1 MFFPESIEK
10 YILQNAIVK
19 DDLFYLIT
27 SVDGKIE
34 DVGNSTNALITQPLV
49 GENVFDYLP
58 VFTGLFP
65 VVKNIYLPNVQ
76 LTHDRIFNV
85 HLIVSD
91 QKVWILNQN
100 VTYKIEQYRQQ
111 HERSVE
117 LKKVEFSLL
126 EALDY
131 FVLKK
136 TAHQQYVPV
145 SVWPKWMAE
154 LNLNHQEPLQLEIH
168 FPFLAFFVDQVDR
181 NQFSE
186 NDHYSGIWTQNTADG
201 GELHLNAWSFRIPDE
216 TYLIIHP
223 VNVGPSAQFNVIQLA
238 RENSLAYEQL
248 KKTKEQLQELVQLKD
263 QFVSIVSHDFRS
275 PISTLTDGISF
286 LLEDLSKTKT
296 FDDSHRDIIV
306 QIKNELIRLL
316 NYNDKLY
323 NWTKLN
329 LGSIELNVTTV
340 SIDLLVSTLNG
351 QFDKRLNEKNIR
363 LNLMVHQHVE
373 LETDY
378 ILLNQAISN
387 LIDNAIKFS
396 HENGEI
402 VIEIDEHFLKISD
415 RGIGMSPSKIDE
427 ITRGYSLKSTSGTK
441 GEAGSGLG
449 LSIVTRILKTLNFKF
464 DIQSEINKGTT
475 FMISF

>member
-1 MFFPESIEK
+1 MGVE
-10 YILQNAIVK
+10 N
-19 DDLFYLIT
+19 YL
-27 SVDGKIE
+27 
-34 DVGNSTNALITQPLV
+34 L
-49 GENVFDYLP
+49 
-58 VFTGLFP
+58 
-65 VVKNIYLPNVQ
+65 
-76 LTHDRIFNV
+76 
-85 HLIVSD
+85 
-91 QKVWILNQN
+91 
-100 VTYKIEQYRQQ
+100 
-111 HERSVE
+111 
-117 LKKVEFSLL
+117 
-126 EALDY
+126 
-131 FVLKK
+131 
-136 TAHQQYVPV
+136 
-145 SVWPKWMAE
+145 
-154 LNLNHQEPLQLEIH
+154 
-168 FPFLAFFVDQVDR
+168 
-181 NQFSE
+181 
-186 NDHYSGIWTQNTADG
+186 
-201 GELHLNAWSFRIPDE
+201 
-216 TYLIIHP
+216 IHP
-223 VNVGPSAQFNVIQLA
+223 VNVGPSAQLNVIQMA

-248 KKTKEQLQELVQLKD
+248 NKTKEQLQELVQLKD

-296 FDDSHRDIIV
+296 FDDSHREIIV

-329 LGSIELNVTTV
+329 LGSIELNITTV

-363 LNLMVHQHVE
+363 MNLLVHHHVE

-378 ILLNQAISN
+378 VLLNQAISN

-396 HENGEI
+396 REKGEI
-402 VIEIDEHFLKISD
+402 VIEIDKHFLKISD
-415 RGIGMSPSKIDE
+415 RGIGMSPSKIEE
-427 ITRGYSLKSTSGTK
+427 IKRGYSLKSASGTK

>member
-1 MFFPESIEK
+1 MFFPQFIEK
-10 YILQNAIVK
+10 YIRQNAIGK

-27 SVDGKIE
+27 SVDGKID
-34 DVGNSTNALITQPLV
+34 DVGNASEFIIAQPLT
-49 GENVFDYLP
+49 GNKVFDYLP
-58 VFTGLFP
+58 AFIGLFP
-65 VVKNIYLPNVQ
+65 VKKNIYLPNIQ
-76 LTHDRIFNV
+76 LTHNRFFNV
-85 HLIVSD
+85 HLIVSN
-91 QKVWILNQN
+91 QKVWILNQD
-100 VTYKIEQYRQQ
+100 VTSRVEKYRQQ
-111 HERSVE
+111 N
-117 LKKVEFSLL
+117 KKYFEFEKSEFPLL

-131 FVLKK
+131 FVLKRK
-136 TAHQQYVPV
+136 NHQQFTPI
-145 SVWPKWMAE
+145 SVWPKWMA
-154 LNLNHQEPLQLEIH
+154 NLPLKSHDPLQLELH
-168 FPFLAFFVDQVDR
+168 FPFLAFFVEQVEG
-181 NQFSE
+181 NQFSQS
-186 NDHYSGIWTQNTADG
+186 DHYSGIWTQNTADG
-201 GELHLNAWSFRIPDE
+201 GELHLNAWSFTMGVE
-216 TYLIIHP
+216 NYLLIHP
-223 VNVGPSAQFNVIQLA
+223 VNVGPSAQLNVIQMA

-248 KKTKEQLQELVQLKD
+248 NKTKEQLQELVQLKD

-296 FDDSHRDIIV
+296 FDDSHREIIV

-329 LGSIELNVTTV
+329 LGSIELNITTV

-363 LNLMVHQHVE
+363 MNLLVHHHVE

-378 ILLNQAISN
+378 VLLNQAISN

-396 HENGEI
+396 REKGEI
-402 VIEIDEHFLKISD
+402 VIEIDKHFLKISD
-415 RGIGMSPSKIDE
+415 RGIGMSPSKIEE
-427 ITRGYSLKSTSGTK
+427 IKRGYSLKSASGTK